1 MTPSPQTRSIQSH
14 TQSGTQSDLKPD
26 VQPDTLQSS
35 FVTLE
40 IPLEDSP
47 GKMEMA
53 IQAALRQWG
62 DPLRWAVMAVDVA
75 NQLVKVEAIVT
86 HPLPPEP
93 LLSLG

>member
-1 MTPSPQTRSIQSH
+1 MTPSPQTRSIQSNI
-14 TQSGTQSDLKPD
+14 QSGTQSE
-26 VQPDTLQSS
+26 PDTLQSS

>member
-1 MTPSPQTRSIQSH
+1 MTPSPQPVST
-14 TQSGTQSDLKPD
+14 
-26 VQPDTLQSS
+26 QPDSIQSS
-35 FVTLE
+35 FVTVE

-47 GKMEMA
+47 SKMETA

-86 HPLPPEP
+86 QPLPPEP
-93 LLSLG
+93 LPSLG